1 MANFINVLPDSV
13 IKDIQK
19 IYKNSDDIFGSMTQA
34 GAKVVEKNIRANAPK
49 GVRNEP
55 KLMNKLKVS
64 RVYKTPSD
72 GGINTKTAFFY
83 GNGSESGY
91 FNNRTGAKT
100 PIPLVLNAFEYGTKE
115 RYTKEGLHRGRIEAP
130 TKHPFLRK
138 SFNKAEIEKA
148 MLNEQEKASGG
159 LLK

>member
-19 IYKNSDDIFGSMTQA
+19 IYKNSDEIFGSMTQA
-34 GAKVVEKNIRANAPK
+34 GAKVVEKNIRRNAPK

-138 SFNKAEIEKA
+138 SFNKTEIEKA

>member
-1 MANFINVLPDSV
+1 MANFINVLPDDV

-19 IYKNSDDIFGSMTQA
+19 IYKNADDIFGSMTQA
-34 GAKVVEKNIRANAPK
+34 GAKVVEKNIRANAPI

-64 RVYKTPSD
+64 RTYKTPSD

-83 GNGSESGY
+83 GKGSESGY
-91 FNNRTGAKT
+91 YNNRNGAKT

-115 RYTKEGLHRGRIEAP
+115 RYTKEGLHRGRIETP

-138 SFNKAEIEKA
+138 SFNKGQIEKA
-148 MLNEQEKASGG
+148 MLNEQVKASGG

>member
-1 MANFINVLPDSV
+1 MANFNVVLPDGV

-34 GAKVVEKNIRANAPK
+34 GAKTVEKNIRANAPK

-64 RVYKTPSD
+64 RTYKTPSD
-72 GGINTKTAFFY
+72 GGINTKTAFFF
-83 GNGSESGY
+83 GEGSESGY
-91 FNNRTGAKT
+91 FNNRTGQKT
-100 PIPLVLNAFEYGTKE
+100 PIPLVLNAFEYGTQE
-115 RYTKEGLHRGRIEAP
+115 RYTKEGQHRGRIEYP

-138 SFNKAEIEKA
+138 SFNRSEIEKA
-148 MLNEQEKASGG
+148 MMDEQVKKSGG

>member
-1 MANFINVLPDSV
+1 MANFNVVLPDGV

-19 IYKNSDDIFGSMTQA
+19 IYKNSDDIFGSMTQK
-34 GAKVVEKNIRANAPK
+34 GARVVEKNIRANAPK

-64 RVYKTPSD
+64 RTYKTPSD
-72 GGINTKTAFFY
+72 GGINTKTAFFF
-83 GNGSESGY
+83 GEGSESGY

-115 RYTKEGLHRGRIEAP
+115 RYTKEGLHRGRIEYP

-138 SFNKAEIEKA
+138 SFNRGDIEKA
-148 MLNEQEKASGG
+148 MMDEQVKKSGG

>member
-1 MANFINVLPDSV
+1 MANFINVLPDDV
-13 IKDIQK
+13 MKDIQK
-19 IYKNSDDIFGSMTQA
+19 IYNNSDDIFGSMTQA
-34 GAKVVEKNIRANAPK
+34 GAKVVEKNIRSNAPK

-55 KLMNKLKVS
+55 KLMNRLKVS
-64 RVYKTPSD
+64 RTYKTPSD
-72 GGINTKTAFFY
+72 GGINTKAAFFY

-115 RYTKEGLHRGRIEAP
+115 RYTKEGLYRGRIETP
-130 TKHPFLRK
+130 TKHPFIRK
-138 SFNKAEIEKA
+138 SFNKAQIEKA
-148 MLNEQEKASGG
+148 MLNEQVKASGG

>member
-1 MANFINVLPDSV
+1 MANFINVLPDDV

-19 IYKNSDDIFGSMTQA
+19 IYKNSDEIFGSMTQA
-34 GAKVVEKNIRANAPK
+34 GARVVEKNIRANAPK

-64 RVYKTPSD
+64 RTYKTPSD

-83 GNGSESGY
+83 GKPSFVYLSLVPYSKAFNTSGIGV
-91 FNNRTGAKT
+91 FA
-100 PIPLVLNAFEYGTKE
+100 PVL
-115 RYTKEGLHRGRIEAP
+115 
-130 TKHPFLRK
+130 
-138 SFNKAEIEKA
+138 
-148 MLNEQEKASGG
+148 

>member
-1 MANFINVLPDSV
+1 MAKFQMVLPDSTL
-13 IKDIQK
+13 KDIEK
-19 IYKNSDDIFGSMTQA
+19 IYKNTEKIFGAMTKA
-34 GAKVVEKNIRANAPK
+34 GAETVEKNIRKNAPK
-49 GVRNEP
+49 GVRDEP

-64 RVYKTPSD
+64 RTYKTPSD

-83 GNGSESGY
+83 GEGSESGY
-91 FNNRTGAKT
+91 FNNRNGKKT

-115 RYTKEGLHRGRIEAP
+115 RYTKEGSYRGQIQTP

-138 SFNKAEIEKA
+138 SFKKDEIERA
-148 MLNEQEKASGG
+148 MLNAQEKESGG